1 MRALILADGDA
12 PTRERLDA
20 AWPGW
25 DRDIGLVIAADG
37 GARHAPALALRIDRW
52 VGDGD
57 SIAPADLARLE
68 ADGVPIERARPDK
81 DESDTELAV
90 RMAARGAPDGI
101 VILGALGGAR
111 LDHAV
116 ANLGLP
122 TLASVAGIPVVLL
135 SDTARV
141 GWILAPM
148 PDGRPATWTLVGR
161 PGGIVSLLPLGTGVE
176 GATTH
181 GLTYPL
187 ADEPLPA
194 GTTRGLSNVIEAE
207 GASVELRSGALLVI
221 EVPATL
227 DR

>member
-1 MRALILADGDA
+1 
-12 PTRERLDA
+12 
-20 AWPGW
+20 
-25 DRDIGLVIAADG
+25 
-37 GARHAPALALRIDRW
+37 
-52 VGDGD
+52 
-57 SIAPADLARLE
+57 
-68 ADGVPIERARPDK
+68 
-81 DESDTELAV
+81 
-90 RMAARGAPDGI
+90 
-101 VILGALGGAR
+101 
-111 LDHAV
+111 
-116 ANLGLP
+116 
-122 TLASVAGIPVVLL
+122 
-135 SDTARV
+135 
-141 GWILAPM
+141 M

-181 GLTYPL
+181 GLAYPL

>member
-25 DRDIGLVIAADG
+25 DRDLGLVVAADG
-37 GARHAPALALRIDRW
+37 GARHAAGLTVRIDHW

-68 ADGVPIERARPDK
+68 ADGVPMERARPDK
-81 DESDTELAV
+81 DESDTELALRV
-90 RMAARGAPDGI
+90 AAGGAPDMI

-111 LDHAV
+111 IDHAI
-116 ANLGLP
+116 ANIGLP
-122 TLASVAGIPVVLL
+122 ALASMAGIPVVLL

-141 GWILAPM
+141 GWLQAPR
-148 PDGRPATWTLVGR
+148 PDGGPATWDLVGR
-161 PGGIVSLLPLGTGVE
+161 PGGLVSLLPLGTGVD

-181 GLTYPL
+181 GLVYPL
-187 ADEPLPA
+187 VDEPLPA